1 MSVDRADAVI
11 SREKWGHDFLVMD
24 NESITMLIVLWPA
37 GSFSH
42 RVFDAPAT
50 EHS

>member
-24 NESITMLIVLWPA
+24 NESITMNIGGKDYITLVMLRQECIC
-37 GSFSH
+37 
-42 RVFDAPAT
+42 
-50 EHS
+50 